1 MSFKTWACTTML
13 AGALFAGAAT
23 QANAGQ
29 FDGVTVNVMTQTGAI
44 QEPLQRRAPD
54 FEKMTGAKINIIAV
68 PFSDLYQKVL
78 TDWASGT
85 NSVDAA
91 VFAPQWMVD
100 YAAAGYLEELGPR
113 IAKDA
118 ALKWDEVAPFFKD
131 FSATYKGKIFLVP
144 MDGDFHM
151 LYYRTDVLEKA
162 GLKPPTT
169 WDEYLAVAKAVN
181 GKDFNGDGGKGYGSC
196 IAKKRNAQSYWFV
209 TDIVASMVQSKGT
222 SQGTFF
228 DTKDMKP
235 LIDNEAF
242 RKALDFLKESGKY
255 GPPDELNMDVSDTR
269 PLFVSG
275 KCALNLDW
283 GDVGVLAIDPKA
295 SKVIDKTGS
304 VITPG
309 SKEVLNWSTGKLEAC
324 TAATCPYA
332 IDGVNHA
339 PYAAFGGW
347 SGGINAKAKDK
358 VKDAAYAFFSYVSQ
372 PAQSNVDV
380 TIGATGFNPYRTTH
394 MTYNDVWKDAG
405 MSKFAGDLYL
415 GAIGASLNSP
425 NMVLDLRIP
434 QNQKYQQVVLDEA
447 IARFLAGEI
456 DKEATVKAVND
467 GWNDLNEQIGVASQL
482 DAYRGTLGVKR

>member
-1 MSFKTWACTTML
+1 MMAKTFCWTSAV
-13 AGALFAGAAT
+13 AGAMVALAA
-23 QANAGQ
+23 APAYAGQ

-100 YAAAGYLEELGPR
+100 YVSGGYLEELGPR
-113 IAKDA
+113 IAKD
-118 ALKWDEVAPFFKD
+118 KDIQWDQIAPFFRD
-131 FSATYKGKIFLVP
+131 FSASFGGKTYLIPL
-144 MDGDFHM
+144 DGDFHM

-162 GLKPPTT
+162 GLKPPRT
-169 WDEYLAVAKAVN
+169 WDEYLEVAKALN
-181 GKDFNGDGGKGYGSC
+181 GKDFNGDGTKGYGSC

-209 TDIVASMVQSKGT
+209 TDIVGSMVQSKGT

-309 SKEVLNWSTGKLEAC
+309 SKDVLNWETGKLEAC
-324 TAATCPYA
+324 TKDTCPYA
-332 IDGVNHA
+332 VDRVNHA

-347 SGGINAKAKDK
+347 SGGINVKGKNKGKD
-358 VKDAAYAFFSYVSQ
+358 
-372 PAQSNVDV
+372 P
-380 TIGATGFNPYRTTH
+380 
-394 MTYNDVWKDAG
+394 
-405 MSKFAGDLYL
+405 
-415 GAIGASLNSP
+415 
-425 NMVLDLRIP
+425 
-434 QNQKYQQVVLDEA
+434 
-447 IARFLAGEI
+447 
-456 DKEATVKAVND
+456 
-467 GWNDLNEQIGVASQL
+467 
-482 DAYRGTLGVKR
+482 